1 MTDAQWYCYLA
12 RCSDG
17 SLYAGVTT
25 DLQRRMAEHNAGR
38 GAKYTRSRRPIT
50 LVWWERWATPSEALK
65 REAEIRAWRKSRKE
79 AFIANRIHLNPG
91 LARGSPQE

>member
-1 MTDAQWYCYLA
+1 MTDARWYCYLA
-12 RCSDG
+12 RCGDG
-17 SLYAGVTT
+17 SLYVGVTT
-25 DLQRRMAEHNAGR
+25 DLQRRSAEHNAGR

-79 AFIANRIHLNPG
+79 AFIANQIGLTPG
-91 LARGSPQE
+91 LASGSPQE

>member
-1 MTDAQWYCYLA
+1 MTDARWYCYLA
-12 RCSDG
+12 RCGDG
-17 SLYAGVTT
+17 SLYVGVTT

-38 GAKYTRSRRPIT
+38 GAKYTRSRRPVT

-79 AFIANRIHLNPG
+79 AFIANWSRPNTR
-91 LARGSPQE
+91 LASESPQE

>member
-12 RCSDG
+12 RCGDG

-38 GAKYTRSRRPIT
+38 GAKYTRSRRPVT

-65 REAEIRAWRKSRKE
+65 REAEIHAWRKSRKE
-79 AFIANRIHLNPG
+79 ALIANQNHHKTG
-91 LARGSPQE
+91 HAS

>member
-12 RCSDG
+12 RCGDG

-38 GAKYTRSRRPIT
+38 GAKYTRSRRPVT

-79 AFIANRIHLNPG
+79 AFIANQIRLNPR
-91 LARGSPQE
+91 LASGSSQE